1 MTRRFLQSEG
11 NVGSEISAE
20 DVFICL
26 DRLWTRLA
34 DSRSINHLEIHME
47 DGTRLFD
54 EMRVFDATPSGDFG
68 LEREVH
74 YFNTIGRVVEYRAD
88 ILTEAGFLAVSVS
101 FIGRQGPLFGFHLD
115 PAVLSQEETA
125 QLQAIMARLAAVDWT
140 PNESQAEA
148 ILRAGAPT
156 AVNRPAP

>member
-54 EMRVFDATPSGDFG
+54 EMRVFDAAPSGDFG

-88 ILTEAGFLAVSVS
+88 ILTEGGLLAVSVS
-101 FIGRQGPLFGFHLD
+101 FIGRKGPLFGFHLD
-115 PAVLSQEETA
+115 PAVLSREETA
-125 QLQAIMARLAAVDWT
+125 QLQAIMARLAEFDWA
-140 PNESQAEA
+140 PGESQADCV
-148 ILRAGAPT
+148 LRPAVT
-156 AVNRPAP
+156 AVVN